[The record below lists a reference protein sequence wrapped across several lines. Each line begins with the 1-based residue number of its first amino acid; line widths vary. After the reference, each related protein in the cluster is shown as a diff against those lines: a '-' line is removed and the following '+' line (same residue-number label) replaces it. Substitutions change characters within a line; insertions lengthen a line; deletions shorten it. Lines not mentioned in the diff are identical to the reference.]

1 MCLEQAIQK
10 TCLFAFL
17 CVELWFS
24 ETNMKTKDL
33 EPKFKQFSSGF
44 YLPHKQTTKHKRESV
59 KTKIM
64 VKVRQM

>member
-17 CVELWFS
+17 YVELWFS

-44 YLPHKQTTKHKRESV
+44 YLLTNKQQNTRE
-59 KTKIM
+59 
-64 VKVRQM
+64 KV